1 MKLKNLIIILFSF
14 LLIGCGTC
22 KKLQPSIQTIQR
34 DSIVYI
40 ERLDTIQVPVIKEK
54 LVVET
59 LSDSSH
65 LETSIAYSDAFV
77 KDGKLTHT
85 LENKDVKI
93 TGTVKVEEKIVYKDK
108 IVEKEV
114 PVPVEVVKTKYPR
127 IFWGLLVFF
136 IGVVG
141 WRLFKVFK
149 YVI

>member
-1 MKLKNLIIILFSF
+1 MRKFIIILIT
-14 LLIGCGTC
+14 LLCVSCCPYKT
-22 KKLQPSIQTIQR
+22 LQPSVQTIQR
-34 DSIVYI
+34 DSIIYI

-54 LVVET
+54 LVVEA

-77 KDGKLTHT
+77 KDGKLTHI

>member
-14 LLIGCGTC
+14 LLIGCC
-22 KKLQPSIQTIQR
+22 PCRHLQPSIQTIQR

-59 LSDSSH
+59 LSDSSY
-65 LETSIAYSDAFV
+65 LETSVAESFAFV

-114 PVPVEVVKTKYPR
+114 PIEVEVVKTKYPKF
-127 IFWGLLVFF
+127 FWILLTIV
-136 IGVVG
+136 ILLAG
-141 WRLFKVFK
+141 WKVFK
-149 YVI
+149 IFKFVI